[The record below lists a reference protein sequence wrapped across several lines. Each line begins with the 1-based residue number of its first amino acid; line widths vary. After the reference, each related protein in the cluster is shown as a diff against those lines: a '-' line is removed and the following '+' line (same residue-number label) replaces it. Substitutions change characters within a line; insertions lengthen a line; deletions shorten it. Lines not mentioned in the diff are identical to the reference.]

1 MMMPSTMILTICISM
16 VLKRNHGLSLD
27 IGSRHQSAEHK
38 TLITNLKSWIQS
50 LPQTDAEAASN
61 QQTVMRSFTII
72 IPYFDICMLC
82 WSSWIGTGGGSK
94 PIRQTQ
100 NFSVTS
106 VGRGGHLQ
114 PVEGSPPL
122 PNFPPPRQIER
133 WLRGFRFPQKPGSKP

>member
-61 QQTVMRSFTII
+61 
-72 IPYFDICMLC
+72 
-82 WSSWIGTGGGSK
+82 
-94 PIRQTQ
+94 
-100 NFSVTS
+100 
-106 VGRGGHLQ
+106 
-114 PVEGSPPL
+114 
-122 PNFPPPRQIER
+122 
-133 WLRGFRFPQKPGSKP
+133 